1 MSGTPSADPSIN
13 QAHSHAGSLGRTRSS
28 ATPGLSSPGSPAAGL
43 RRFSANEEKAKSRTS
58 DGAQLID
65 VNLAEPGDVVSFG
78 ANTFSQLGLGHQH
91 SVPVPYVIPVLAT
104 RRIVHVTA
112 GTLHAVALTEEGS
125 VFTWGD
131 SAQGQC
137 GHQGASISLNYSSP
151 RRVAGLAHDRV
162 CYIQAGSFFTM
173 CISLSGCVWA
183 FGANDQ
189 HQLGLGSDKSGN
201 QWAPQIVP
209 KLTGK
214 GVVKISC
221 SKRPGDAVG
230 SVHCLALTAR
240 GEVYSWGSG
249 GTGQLGHGDRKNV
262 EEPTLVEALSGIKVL
277 DISCGFEHS
286 AALARRATGT
296 VVYAWGDNSRGQL
309 GIGSRSLQRLPA
321 EMVGLEGVSVAYVKC
336 GTLCTGLLSDD
347 GSLFM
352 TGSGSSFVLGT
363 GTSHDELRPVRV
375 AVGGPGEAPVRYLS
389 FGLEHAMAVDEKGGL
404 WVWGENEH
412 GQLGDADAK
421 RYRRPTRPS
430 HFATVSVQTVACGG
444 YFSMV
449 AMGSPDYGAA
459 EEGLGRRSW
468 AERLSAG
475 GMFRTQ
481 RDRIAGRLGVAIDK
495 TDPTEEPA
503 PEAAAAVRPADVQLG
518 MSDASRLRKHFR
530 DRSWKDDVIDALE
543 EYRPTKKM
551 VVGYTKWLLQTC
563 AGIGALIAIDKAI
576 DAVFNAIGIKF
587 PSNVAALL
595 AIFIFLIGIS
605 FLRLRPIKITIKVQM
620 AKDPMKAAD
629 EEEEEREFALF
640 KLGKMDKVEPKAPP
654 PLALPPAV
662 EMKTGGI
669 ADPPGAVAVAADG
682 NGKEQLASGAP
693 GGAAAGAALRRTAS
707 TQAAAASAA
716 QAAGWRTLDTHIVK
730 FMTPALAFLG
740 KWFPFFYTTPVV
752 RLPLSAIPQG
762 AEFAKVIFNN
772 LLGWITALL
781 GSAYLVIWM
790 NKILKLPMPSNL
802 SASGS
807 PKVDPMYPILW
818 GVGALISGLAVQ
830 SMDINGEYGAR
841 MLCFYHLCVLCCMYC
856 LGFMFWTCTKRPPW
870 SDVIQVMHPLATA
883 STMTCIIIGFTF
895 PGTNGRFNE
904 EALKRYR
911 VLETL
916 GWNNPRSPGAGD
928 LAQELLAP
936 AIMSLSFK
944 LFSSRMLLRQHWMDM
959 GLMIVLASV
968 CGLFYSAAIAA
979 LFSIGPQFGK
989 PIILRVIAAPA
1000 AIPTA
1005 RTLGLDVS
1013 ITSTLIVVNGIIGAA
1028 VNLKIFN
1035 LLRINNVVARGVAV
1049 GVACQGLG
1057 TSALMADSPTA
1068 AGIAAVT
1075 FALIAVLSVIIVSIP
1090 PAWEAL
1096 VSIASRTYS

>member
-1 MSGTPSADPSIN
+1 MRDLPVLSA
-13 QAHSHAGSLGRTRSS
+13 SLQSNAVDVGDAARGRPRTC
-28 ATPGLSSPGSPAAGL
+28 PGS
-43 RRFSANEEKAKSRTS
+43 
-58 DGAQLID
+58 
-65 VNLAEPGDVVSFG
+65 
-78 ANTFSQLGLGHQH
+78 
-91 SVPVPYVIPVLAT
+91 
-104 RRIVHVTA
+104 
-112 GTLHAVALTEEGS
+112 
-125 VFTWGD
+125 
-131 SAQGQC
+131 
-137 GHQGASISLNYSSP
+137 SSP
-151 RRVAGLAHDRV
+151 RNAHALIIR
-162 CYIQAGSFFTM
+162 
-173 CISLSGCVWA
+173 
-183 FGANDQ
+183 
-189 HQLGLGSDKSGN
+189 
-201 QWAPQIVP
+201 IVP

-214 GVVKISC
+214 GNVKISC

-551 VVGYTKWLLQTC
+551 VVGYVEWLLQTC
-563 AGIGALIAIDKAI
+563 VGIGAPIAIDKTMY
-576 DAVFNAIGIKF
+576 
-587 PSNVAALL
+587 P
-595 AIFIFLIGIS
+595 
-605 FLRLRPIKITIKVQM
+605 
-620 AKDPMKAAD
+620 
-629 EEEEEREFALF
+629 
-640 KLGKMDKVEPKAPP
+640 
-654 PLALPPAV
+654 
-662 EMKTGGI
+662 
-669 ADPPGAVAVAADG
+669 ADP
-682 NGKEQLASGAP
+682 
-693 GGAAAGAALRRTAS
+693 
-707 TQAAAASAA
+707 SA
-716 QAAGWRTLDTHIVK
+716 
-730 FMTPALAFLG
+730 
-740 KWFPFFYTTPVV
+740 
-752 RLPLSAIPQG
+752 
-762 AEFAKVIFNN
+762 
-772 LLGWITALL
+772 
-781 GSAYLVIWM
+781 
-790 NKILKLPMPSNL
+790 
-802 SASGS
+802 
-807 PKVDPMYPILW
+807 
-818 GVGALISGLAVQ
+818 
-830 SMDINGEYGAR
+830 
-841 MLCFYHLCVLCCMYC
+841 
-856 LGFMFWTCTKRPPW
+856 
-870 SDVIQVMHPLATA
+870 
-883 STMTCIIIGFTF
+883 
-895 PGTNGRFNE
+895 
-904 EALKRYR
+904 
-911 VLETL
+911 
-916 GWNNPRSPGAGD
+916 
-928 LAQELLAP
+928 
-936 AIMSLSFK
+936 
-944 LFSSRMLLRQHWMDM
+944 
-959 GLMIVLASV
+959 
-968 CGLFYSAAIAA
+968 
-979 LFSIGPQFGK
+979 
-989 PIILRVIAAPA
+989 
-1000 AIPTA
+1000 
-1005 RTLGLDVS
+1005 
-1013 ITSTLIVVNGIIGAA
+1013 
-1028 VNLKIFN
+1028 IFN